1 MGRRILNSKGGWALE
16 VDLVTREGVW
26 RASAPS
32 GTSTGE
38 GEATERKDALQVLEK
53 ISPKIE
59 GKSFKNLKEFDEF
72 LIALDGTENKKKL
85 GGNTCLALSI
95 AFLRAESIQKNGP
108 VFSYLSSFFPGE
120 ALFLPRPAF
129 LMMEGGLHAGGE
141 VSTQEFMFS
150 PSGGTVREKVE
161 KGVALYH
168 ALSEIL
174 KKEVGLSSVNTGM
187 EGGLTPALSSSKD
200 VLDYLKRAVSSSG
213 IKGEII
219 LDVAAG
225 SFYDANSKTYNFEGE
240 RLTGKKLA
248 QLYEN
253 LIKSFDI
260 SAIEDPFS
268 EKDVSS
274 WEFLK
279 DSKCKILGDDLTVTD
294 FERIKR
300 HKEVL
305 EGVIVKPN
313 QVGTVSETLKAVKTA
328 KEEGLEVFAK
338 HRSGETNDHF
348 ITDLSVAVRADYLMT
363 GAPVRGERV
372 SKYNRLLRIEENLI

>member
-187 EGGLTPALSSSKD
+187 EGG
-200 VLDYLKRAVSSSG
+200 
-213 IKGEII
+213 
-219 LDVAAG
+219 
-225 SFYDANSKTYNFEGE
+225 
-240 RLTGKKLA
+240 
-248 QLYEN
+248 
-253 LIKSFDI
+253 
-260 SAIEDPFS
+260 
-268 EKDVSS
+268 
-274 WEFLK
+274 
-279 DSKCKILGDDLTVTD
+279 
-294 FERIKR
+294 
-300 HKEVL
+300 
-305 EGVIVKPN
+305 
-313 QVGTVSETLKAVKTA
+313 
-328 KEEGLEVFAK
+328 
-338 HRSGETNDHF
+338 
-348 ITDLSVAVRADYLMT
+348 
-363 GAPVRGERV
+363 
-372 SKYNRLLRIEENLI
+372 

>member
-1 MGRRILNSKGGWALE
+1 M
-16 VDLVTREGVW
+16 
-26 RASAPS
+26 
-32 GTSTGE
+32 
-38 GEATERKDALQVLEK
+38 
-53 ISPKIE
+53 
-59 GKSFKNLKEFDEF
+59 
-72 LIALDGTENKKKL
+72 
-85 GGNTCLALSI
+85 
-95 AFLRAESIQKNGP
+95 
-108 VFSYLSSFFPGE
+108 
-120 ALFLPRPAF
+120 
-129 LMMEGGLHAGGE
+129 
-141 VSTQEFMFS
+141 
-150 PSGGTVREKVE
+150 
-161 KGVALYH
+161 
-168 ALSEIL
+168 
-174 KKEVGLSSVNTGM
+174 
-187 EGGLTPALSSSKD
+187 TPALSSSKD